1 MVNNNG
7 GEYILREFKDLT
19 ETHGIKMSLT
29 VPYTPQQNPVAK
41 ISNRTTTE
49 KAWALLKQASLP
61 AEFWAEAVITAVY
74 LENITPLA
82 SQNWTTLFE
91 LWHKIKP
98 RYDHLRKFGYLC
110 YAHVGKERRSG
121 KFGDMAKKGVLLGYQ
136 EGKHNYQVW
145 LINEKRVVYSHNVV
159 FNESVFPF
167 SATQCDFI
175 DEDDIRAESAPVQAP
190 VTPVISPAGSSDSI
204 RDPPVEDDSSSEFS
218 TSDLLIPLS
227 DLTALDQVILP
238 KPSFTYAPT
247 SSPAPRNISRNID
260 QDTILSYR
268 RQADAASAHPAN
280 SSDPVS
286 S

>member
-1 MVNNNG
+1 
-7 GEYILREFKDLT
+7 
-19 ETHGIKMSLT
+19 
-29 VPYTPQQNPVAK
+29 
-41 ISNRTTTE
+41 
-49 KAWALLKQASLP
+49 
-61 AEFWAEAVITAVY
+61 
-74 LENITPLA
+74 
-82 SQNWTTLFE
+82 
-91 LWHKIKP
+91 
-98 RYDHLRKFGYLC
+98 
-110 YAHVGKERRSG
+110 
-121 KFGDMAKKGVLLGYQ
+121 MAKKGVLLGYQ